1 MIQAPTVAA
10 YPMANTSGKPS
21 ATADPQ
27 ATGSLRL
34 HAQNRYS
41 IVQYELCAFEEEIQF
56 VVGFVFKV
64 SLTASNACFE
74 VNPARPRYPAFHLSA
89 RPRTIS

>member
-1 MIQAPTVAA
+1 M
-10 YPMANTSGKPS
+10 
-21 ATADPQ
+21 
-27 ATGSLRL
+27 LC
-34 HAQNRYS
+34 S
-41 IVQYELCAFEEEIQF
+41 IVQHKLCAFEEEIQF
-56 VVGFVFKV
+56 VVDFVFKV

>member
-1 MIQAPTVAA
+1 VIQAPTVAA

-21 ATADPQ
+21 ATADPK

-41 IVQYELCAFEEEIQF
+41 IVQHKLCAFEEEIQF
-56 VVGFVFKV
+56 VVDLVVKV
-64 SLTASNACFE
+64 SLTASNANFE
-74 VNPARPRYPAFHLSA
+74 VIPAHHRFPDFHLSA